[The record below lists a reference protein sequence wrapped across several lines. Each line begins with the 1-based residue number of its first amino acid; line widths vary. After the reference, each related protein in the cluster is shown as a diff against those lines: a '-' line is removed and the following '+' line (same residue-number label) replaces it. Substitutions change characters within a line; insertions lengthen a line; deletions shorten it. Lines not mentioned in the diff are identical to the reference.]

1 MNYLSVENISKSY
14 GMADL
19 FSGLTFG
26 LDQGSRMAL
35 VAKNGA
41 GKSTLL
47 KVLAGLE
54 SSDSGEVV
62 FNKNI
67 KVGFLSQEPV
77 LNPAHGVM
85 EAVYDSENEQ
95 VLAVSAYEKALANMD
110 DAAAFDA
117 ALSEMDRLNAWDIE
131 SQIQIILS
139 KLKVLHL
146 ESKVEKMS
154 GGQRKRV
161 ALAKLL
167 LDKPDFLILDEPTN
181 HLDLDSIEWIE
192 EYLAS
197 EQSTLLM
204 VTHDRYFLERVCNE
218 ILELADGQLYRYK
231 GNYSYYLEKRAERL
245 ENDSANRDKASNL
258 MRKELEWVRR
268 QPKARGTKAK
278 YRVDAFHELKERLS
292 NRPSESGLE
301 LEVTGRRLGKK
312 ILELK
317 DVSKTWESTSQ
328 VILNKFNYTFKRGE
342 KLGILGYNGSGK
354 STFLNILFGTL
365 APDSG
370 EVVKGETIVVGY
382 YRQDGLI
389 KDDSLK
395 VIEVVKEIA
404 EIITLANGSVITASQ
419 MLERFLFDP
428 KKQYQKVSTLSG
440 GERKRLY
447 MLTILMANPNFL
459 ILDEPTNDLDIVTLN
474 VLEDFLAQFGG
485 CVIIVSHDRYFM
497 DKIVDHMFIFE
508 GEGVIKDF
516 NGTCSDYL
524 DYKALSALEEKQ
536 AEVKEAKATKV
547 KTETSKLSYKEKQE
561 LESLESDLKELN
573 TEKSRLEGSM
583 SNPGAD
589 DNLEELSKAHGL
601 INQQVEEK
609 EMRWL
614 ELSE

>member
-14 GMADL
+14 GMTEL
-19 FSGLTFG
+19 FEGLTFG

-54 SSDSGEVV
+54 STDTGEVV
-62 FNKNI
+62 FNKSI
-67 KVGFLSQEPV
+67 KVGFLPQEPE

-85 EAVYDSENEQ
+85 EAVYDSDNEQ
-95 VLAVSAYEKALANMD
+95 VLAVGAYERALANMD
-110 DAAAFDA
+110 DSAAFDA

-131 SQIQIILS
+131 AQIKTILS

-146 ESKVEKMS
+146 EAKVEKMS

-181 HLDLDSIEWIE
+181 HLDLDSIEWVE
-192 EYLAS
+192 DYLAT

-218 ILELADGQLYRYK
+218 ILELADSQLYRYK
-231 GNYSYYLEKRAERL
+231 GNYSYYLEKRQERL
-245 ENDSANRDKASNL
+245 DNDSANRDKASNL

-292 NRPSESGLE
+292 NKPSEGGLE

-317 DVSKTWESTSQ
+317 DVSKAWDDSTT
-328 VILNKFNYTFKRGE
+328 ILDKFNYTFKRGE

-354 STFLNILFGTL
+354 STFLNIISGGM

-370 EVVKGETIVVGY
+370 EVVKGETIVIGY

-389 KDDSLK
+389 KNDNLK
-395 VIEVVKEIA
+395 VIDVVKEIA
-404 EIITLANGSVITASQ
+404 EIITLSNGSVITASQ
-419 MLERFLFDP
+419 MLERFLFSP
-428 KKQYQKVSTLSG
+428 KKQYQLVSTLSG

-447 MLTILMANPNFL
+447 MLTVLMANPNFL

-474 VLEDFLAQFGG
+474 VLEDFLAQFAG

-508 GEGVIKDF
+508 GQGQIKDF

-524 DYKALSALEEKQ
+524 DYKAMLALEANKEPVK
-536 AEVKEAKATKV
+536 EVKAEKV
-547 KTETSKLSYKEKQE
+547 KTETKKLSYKEKLEMEALEKE
-561 LESLESDLKELN
+561 LEQLNKDKE
-573 TEKSRLEGSM
+573 RYEGILA
-583 SNPGAD
+583 NPGAD
-589 DNLEELSKAHGL
+589 DDMAQVSKDYGL
-601 INQQVEEK
+601 VNQQIEEK